1 MSRYE
6 SFMDTIRDRDPSFEP
21 FLDGMMSVEK
31 GVIVS
36 FRQLTR
42 DTIAYF
48 MWRDPVD
55 GRFHTVGNMYDTYHE
70 TRRLNE
76 ILTKQIGIA
85 REEAAFYRASIDVS
99 GVLLP
104 DKNMGWC
111 TTRPR
116 REYPE
121 QVLGLLSQVRHRRR
135 EFLDRAAESEAA
147 LIKIIKDNN
156 LVEAV

>member
-1 MSRYE
+1 
-6 SFMDTIRDRDPSFEP
+6 MDTIRDRDSSFEP

-31 GVIVS
+31 DVIVS
-36 FRQLTR
+36 FRRLTR

-76 ILTKQIGIA
+76 ILTKQIEIA
-85 REEAAFYRASIDVS
+85 RGEAVFYRASIDVS
-99 GVLLP
+99 KILLP
-104 DKNMGWC
+104 DTHQGWC
-111 TTRPR
+111 SSSSR

-121 QVLGLLSQVRHRRR
+121 KVLHLLSEVRRRRR
-135 EFLDRAAESEAA
+135 EFLEKATESEAA
-147 LIKIIKDNN
+147 IIKVINDNN
-156 LVEAV
+156 LVENK